1 MISDE
6 DVKQLYVKSQRILEE
21 HWEPNTNKRNN
32 TQIYRGKGPLIIQ
45 NNRLV
50 SCRRHK
56 FVFNKFNIIPN
67 FCFDCYKVDITP
79 RNVIELF
86 KLMMVFEKFD
96 LPNDNTR
103 KCIVET
109 REEVSGF
116 YKGFIYCR
124 GLDEGKEILKIV
136 QKVVSKDISKRIP
149 VTLKKGCSEY
159 GLAYPEYAQ
168 IGKGEATME
177 YKKEWQEYENL
188 VDQGLVINTRP
199 TASDTYNRTG
209 YNEQDAQIMLAWL
222 KYAAMIG
229 DLSYLKI
236 SDRTLQ
242 PFQNMKRPTPFHL
255 PGFSKKNQ

>member
-1 MISDE
+1 MIYDK
-6 DVKQLYVKSQRILEE
+6 DVKQLFKNGESILAKSMSQNMTL
-21 HWEPNTNKRNN
+21 N
-32 TQIYRGKGPLIIQ
+32 TQFHRGVGLHTWKNQHPGGCI
-45 NNRLV
+45 
-50 SCRRHK
+50 RHMK
-56 FVFNKFNIIPN
+56 VFNKFNAIPKY
-67 FCFDCYKVDITP
+67 CFNCYKVYLEP
-79 RNVIELF
+79 RTVVELF
-86 KLMMVFEKFD
+86 KLMVVFEKLK

-136 QKVVSKDISKRIP
+136 QKVVSKDISKKIP
-149 VTLKKGCSEY
+149 ATLKKGCSEY

-168 IGKGEATME
+168 IGKGKATME

-188 VDQGLVINTRP
+188 VDQDLVINTRP
-199 TASDTYNRTG
+199 TASDTHNRPG
-209 YNEQDAQIMLAWL
+209 YSEQDAQIMLAWL

-242 PFQNMKRPTPFHL
+242 PFQNMKRPTPFHI
-255 PGFSKKNQ
+255 PGLSKKNQ